1 MTMNKR
7 RSLFVTGVLLSALVL
22 LGPSAALAEP
32 PAMPGETTFLVDT
45 GPDFG
50 ELRVRWA
57 KVVANDADG
66 DGEIDGDGETGAATG
81 YRIRY
86 EAAGVKPAM
95 ASLTVA
101 ADSMDVGDVDMAVIS
116 GLKNDTAYLVEISAF
131 NMDGFS
137 EPTETK
143 LKTTLNAPA
152 PSAIAS
158 LTLTAGDMRI
168 LAEWTEADGRGV
180 DITGYDVMYRTTG
193 TAYKPWPH
201 GSALR
206 MAELTGLK
214 NATEYEIRVRAK
226 SVGGDGGWSPE
237 KKATPMAGA
246 GTPTPTPA
254 LPVFGAFALGAG
266 LLAAGRRRLRRRQ
279 QLLNS

>member
-22 LGPSAALAEP
+22 FGPVQALAAAP
-32 PAMPGETTFLVDT
+32 TALTTFMVDP

-50 ELRVRWA
+50 ELRVRWD
-57 KVVANDADG
+57 KVEAEDPDDN
-66 DGEIDGDGETGAATG
+66 ATG

-86 EAAGVKPAM
+86 EAKVDGADHDM
-95 ASLTVA
+95 LSVA
-101 ADSMDVGDVDMAVIS
+101 ADSMDVGDVEMAIIS
-116 GLKNDTAYLVEISAF
+116 GLENNAVYIVEIAAF

-137 EPTETK
+137 TATASIAE
-143 LKTTLNAPA
+143 TTLNAPA

-168 LAEWTEADGRGV
+168 MAEWTEPDGRGV
-180 DITGYDVMYRTTG
+180 DITGYDVEYRTTG
-193 TAYKPWPH
+193 AAYKPWPH
-201 GSALR
+201 SGTAR

-214 NATEYEIRVRAK
+214 NATEYEIQVRGK
-226 SVGGDGGWSPE
+226 SVGGTGAFSPAM
-237 KKATPMAGA
+237 KATPMAM
-246 GTPTPTPA
+246 TPTPA

-266 LLAAGRRRLRRRQ
+266 LVAAGRRRLRRRQ
-279 QLLNS
+279 QLLTR